1 MSGLGPSHLVVDG
14 IELSLTG
21 FAEGLTREELL
32 RELKEHA
39 KDAPGTGARLESP
52 WVGEPA
58 LSLSFGTTVKRPLLV
73 CGSAHCFSAAR
84 AVLM

>member
-1 MSGLGPSHLVVDG
+1 MNGLGLSHLVVDG

-39 KDAPGTGARLESP
+39 KGAAGIVARFESP
-52 WVGEPA
+52 
-58 LSLSFGTTVKRPLLV
+58 
-73 CGSAHCFSAAR
+73 
-84 AVLM
+84 